1 MPVVLRVCPA
11 LLLARP
17 ALTGEARL
25 AAQDATASQDTT
37 PARRYG
43 HFHIGLTIHDNGLSV
58 GNAPRVNGMRLN
70 VQDAELERVNGVN
83 ITLWKPREPL
93 SGTVNGLQLGVVPGS
108 REVSS
113 IAVALGG
120 VVAERRLRWI
130 SVGGLGTV
138 SNGPMGGRG
147 IGGLGLVGDA
157 ASCGVAV
164 AVL

>member
-1 MPVVLRVCPA
+1 MPVVLRVCTA

-43 HFHIGLTIHDNGLSV
+43 HFHIGLTIHYNGLSV

-83 ITLWKPREPL
+83 TTPSKPRTPSL
-93 SGTVNGLQLGVVPGS
+93 RDARGL
-108 REVSS
+108 
-113 IAVALGG
+113 
-120 VVAERRLRWI
+120 
-130 SVGGLGTV
+130 
-138 SNGPMGGRG
+138 
-147 IGGLGLVGDA
+147 
-157 ASCGVAV
+157 
-164 AVL
+164 